1 MVNIFSL
8 DKVSGLIKSGILTKS
23 YLCLFLKF
31 LLCAQFCTIIYC
43 KTQKGIVYFY
53 FDLPCR
59 AVRK

>member
-23 YLCLFLKF
+23 YLCLFSKI
-31 LLCAQFCTIIYC
+31 LLCVQFCNIVYC
-43 KTQKGIVYFY
+43 KTQKCIVYFC